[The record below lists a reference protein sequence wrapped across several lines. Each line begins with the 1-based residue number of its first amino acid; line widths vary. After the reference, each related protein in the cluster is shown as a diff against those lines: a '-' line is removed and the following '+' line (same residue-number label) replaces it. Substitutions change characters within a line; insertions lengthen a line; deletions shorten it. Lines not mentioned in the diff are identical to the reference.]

1 MNRQSSKNQIPSSS
15 LKKQQQPQEPKSKLR
30 RNLLKVSY
38 LYSNI
43 INKLKLITDVCLDSD
58 EITEELF
65 DSSNSESEDDFSR
78 LDNHL
83 ANNNN
88 LNFNKEKSLPSLPLS
103 QVNNSNSN
111 SLTQPQL
118 QPQQSATATATT
130 NNTTSANT
138 ANPSTSGKLAN
149 STTTTTHRT
158 TLEDK
163 MSLDDN
169 DNENTNSN
177 TSSAIATPTNT
188 STNATSD
195 VESQPQSSNIKCSNT
210 NSKSNANHART
221 ITPQKPTE
229 PFIGGEELWKL
240 QNQEW
245 LKPSPENSTLEGKHK
260 LQQRLSSLEL
270 RKYVAT
276 KDYYI
281 VYKNLVINNRS
292 LKKPM
297 NLRDLL
303 NVVEAGWTWTRVFEK
318 AGRGVQ

>member
-1 MNRQSSKNQIPSSS
+1 MKS
-15 LKKQQQPQEPKSKLR
+15 LK
-30 RNLLKVSY
+30 NL
-38 LYSNI
+38 
-43 INKLKLITDVCLDSD
+43 
-58 EITEELF
+58 
-65 DSSNSESEDDFSR
+65 
-78 LDNHL
+78 
-83 ANNNN
+83 
-88 LNFNKEKSLPSLPLS
+88 
-103 QVNNSNSN
+103 NNSNSL
-111 SLTQPQL
+111 SEPQL
-118 QPQQSATATATT
+118 HPQQTATATATT
-130 NNTTSANT
+130 SNTTSVNS
-138 ANPSTSGKLAN
+138 ANPSTTGKSVN
-149 STTTTTHRT
+149 PTTPTSTTTHRT

-169 DNENTNSN
+169 DNDNENTNSN
-177 TSSAIATPTNT
+177 ASSTIATATNT

-195 VESQPQSSNIKCSNT
+195 VESQPKSSNVNCSNT
-210 NSKSNANHART
+210 NSKSHASNVKT

-240 QNQEW
+240 QNEEW
-245 LKPSPENSTLEGKHK
+245 LKPSPENATLEGKHK
-260 LQQRLSSLEL
+260 LQQRLSNMEL